1 MVTTRVPAVAQGRS
15 RGAGRAWRAVFIF
28 LLSLL
33 LIETTVKGKKTRP
46 SNVFFSRFFSL
57 CSSSFL
63 LDLFFFPEKRGR
75 ERKKREGDRAFPS
88 FFPFFLSQS
97 TMSEWSDL
105 IASLAGLGL
114 GGGEGERGGGG
125 AAASAALTPP
135 PEGAPSSFSPRPRSS
150 MPSMVLESA
159 AVPPPASS
167 LAPLFDLGSFQGAE
181 LVRVVSLTRTE
192 EMERKRRE
200 RERKELRERKK
211 QKREMQTSKK
221 EEVRKKR
228 LFFFLV
234 PARNRN

>member
-1 MVTTRVPAVAQGRS
+1 
-15 RGAGRAWRAVFIF
+15 
-28 LLSLL
+28 
-33 LIETTVKGKKTRP
+33 
-46 SNVFFSRFFSL
+46 
-57 CSSSFL
+57 
-63 LDLFFFPEKRGR
+63 
-75 ERKKREGDRAFPS
+75 
-88 FFPFFLSQS
+88 
-97 TMSEWSDL
+97 
-105 IASLAGLGL
+105 
-114 GGGEGERGGGG
+114 
-125 AAASAALTPP
+125 
-135 PEGAPSSFSPRPRSS
+135 
-150 MPSMVLESA
+150 MVLESA